1 MPRLKP
7 VPSPVTPSVHG
18 AAIEVLREHS
28 LTTLVQHEI
37 ERKIVSGELAAGAKL
52 NEAQLADE
60 LRVSRGPVREAC
72 RALSLSGLVRTEKN
86 RGVFVRQ
93 ITPEE
98 AYEIYEVRAALE
110 GMIGRLAAKRTQP
123 AQLQR
128 LRGIVARMRTASE
141 ALDAN
146 AYFPLNIEFHELL
159 GEIAGN
165 EALLR
170 NYRRIVN
177 ELNLYR
183 RELTTRTAEMIPIV
197 TRDHEAVVEAI
208 ARGDEQLAGRLLLE
222 HVLNSRERLHRL
234 LDGTPIE
241 PAARTSPAASPARRM
256 AAVRNTTTTTA
267 APARKIVRKRT
278 PPTI

>member
-1 MPRLKP
+1 MPRPKP
-7 VPSPVTPSVHG
+7 DSSSATPSVHG
-18 AAIEVLREHS
+18 AAIDVLREHS

-123 AQLQR
+123 AQLRR
-128 LRGIVARMRTASE
+128 LRDIVARMRTASE
-141 ALDAN
+141 ALDPN

-165 EALLR
+165 DALLR

-208 ARGDEQLAGRLLLE
+208 ARGDEAEAGRLLLE

-234 LDGTPIE
+234 LDGNAAAAGPAT
-241 PAARTSPAASPARRM
+241 PAAPGPASRGS
-256 AAVRNTTTTTA
+256 TA
-267 APARKIVRKRT
+267 APLRKGTRRRARAMMSET
-278 PPTI
+278 